1 MSSPQSLLEGI
12 IQEVRDGFIEA
23 KADGKL
29 EAAEVVHIASLVSQ
43 KIYKLSGMSVADKKA
58 LVLLALKKGLDAA
71 GGLQGLGDLAGL
83 GPEALAT
90 AERQVLNAALAS
102 VDGLLSLVP
111 HLFAPMK
118 SAVAACLPFCSSAES
133 ALTALAPKDAAL
145 IHEAFLCVA
154 NVVGKPLAQ
163 EDSVKEVV
171 APEAAAAPAPAAPAA
186 PAAPVSPADVT
197 STLESV
203 TVEPPSL
210 NPLPSIQAEGT
221 PEPTLLGTV
230 PNQ

>member
-12 IQEVRDGFIEA
+12 IQEVRDGFVEA

-29 EAAEVVHIASLVSQ
+29 EAAEVVHIASLASQ
-43 KIYKLSGMSVADKKA
+43 KIYKLAGMSVADKKA

-71 GGLQGLGDLAGL
+71 GGLHGLEDLVGL

-102 VDGLLSLVP
+102 VDGLLAVVP

-118 SAVAACLPFCSSAES
+118 SALAACLPFCSSAES

-154 NVVGKPLAQ
+154 NVVGKPLVQ

-171 APEAAAAPAPAAPAA
+171 APAAPAPAAPA
-186 PAAPVSPADVT
+186 PVSPADVT
-197 STLESV
+197 PTLESV
-203 TVEPPSL
+203 TVDPPSL
-210 NPLPSIQAEGT
+210 NPLPSIEAEDT
-221 PEPTLLGTV
+221 PAPTLLGTV

>member
-1 MSSPQSLLEGI
+1 M
-12 IQEVRDGFIEA
+12 RDGFVEA

-29 EAAEVVHIASLVSQ
+29 EAAEVVHIASLASQ
-43 KIYKLSGMSVADKKA
+43 KIYKLAGMSVADKKA

-71 GGLQGLGDLAGL
+71 GGLQGLGDLVGL

-102 VDGLLSLVP
+102 VDGLLAVVP

-118 SAVAACLPFCSSAES
+118 SALAACLPFCSSAES

-171 APEAAAAPAPAAPAA
+171 APAAPAAPAAAPAPAP
-186 PAAPVSPADVT
+186 PAPVSPADVT
-197 STLESV
+197 PTLESV
-203 TVEPPSL
+203 TVDPPSL
-210 NPLPSIQAEGT
+210 NPLPSIQAEDT
-221 PEPTLLGTV
+221 PEPMLLGTV

>member
-12 IQEVRDGFIEA
+12 IQEVRDGFVEA

-29 EAAEVVHIASLVSQ
+29 EAAEVVHIASLASQ

-83 GPEALAT
+83 GPEAIAT

-118 SAVAACLPFCSSAES
+118 SALAACLPFCSSAES
-133 ALTALAPKDAAL
+133 VLTALAPKDAAL

-163 EDSVKEVV
+163 EDSVKKVV
-171 APEAAAAPAPAAPAA
+171 DPEAAAAPAAAAPAA
-186 PAAPVSPADVT
+186 AAPVSPADVT